1 MQDKHED
8 PKRQL
13 ENLLVEFVVMT
24 RDAFVRSVKGKVP
37 MSYWDQIQNRIR
49 SAART
54 NATASEFVTSV
65 SRKMK
70 LGAPSSSDCLVV
82 TRFVQFCDENGF
94 NLTAMEFIDREIGFI
109 IAMARQII
117 DARKKE
123 RETTSL
129 SREAIEEAA
138 RENGLLVEE

>member
-1 MQDKHED
+1 M
-8 PKRQL
+8 
-13 ENLLVEFVVMT
+13 
-24 RDAFVRSVKGKVP
+24 
-37 MSYWDQIQNRIR
+37 
-49 SAART
+49 
-54 NATASEFVTSV
+54 
-65 SRKMK
+65 
-70 LGAPSSSDCLVV
+70 V

-123 RETTSL
+123 RETTGL